1 MNEANTITHVL
12 GMYGATPVV
21 KANSLIYPK
30 EIDNE

>member
-1 MNEANTITHVL
+1 MTETKTITHKL
-12 GMYGATPVV
+12 GMYRATPVV